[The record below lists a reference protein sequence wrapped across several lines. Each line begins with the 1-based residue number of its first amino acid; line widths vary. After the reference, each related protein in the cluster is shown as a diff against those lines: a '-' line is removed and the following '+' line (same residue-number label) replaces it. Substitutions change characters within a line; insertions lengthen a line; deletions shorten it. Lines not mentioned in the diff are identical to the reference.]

1 MKKGS
6 VSRKIGEDSG
16 IDDFFFE
23 LQYVFECVYDRGRIG
38 SISVRILES
47 GVLSIKD
54 FNCTYFF
61 LPIKY

>member
-1 MKKGS
+1 MFLE
-6 VSRKIGEDSG
+6 RLEKIVELT
-16 IDDFFFE
+16 IFFFE